1 MPVRDPTFTVSTRA
15 SKGGAVWGGSLMN
28 EVG

>member
-1 MPVRDPTFTVSTRA
+1 MPVRDLAFTVSTRA
-15 SKGGAVWGGSLMN
+15 SKGGAVWVGSLMN